1 MQYAN
6 HADRNVHTAILGPFS
21 SLDGVVE
28 YHPRVN
34 DLVDPSDALSDAYT
48 STLLNCDATYLSNR
62 GICCCYSMSCPTRQS
77 SLR

>member
-1 MQYAN
+1 VMLHTRTQGQRGWTMQYAN

-48 STLLNCDATYLSNR
+48 STLL
-62 GICCCYSMSCPTRQS
+62 I
-77 SLR
+77 